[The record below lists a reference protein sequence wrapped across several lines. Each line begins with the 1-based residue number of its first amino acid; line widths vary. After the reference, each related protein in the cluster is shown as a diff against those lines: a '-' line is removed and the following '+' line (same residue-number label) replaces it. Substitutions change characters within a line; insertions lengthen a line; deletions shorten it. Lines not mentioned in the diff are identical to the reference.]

1 MTPPLTF
8 SRIPAADRAAVEALA
23 ATYGRQLGIRGKATA
38 RTAWFLA
45 MVRAASVVQPR
56 AKHLPLKMTPPLDGW
71 AAERPVGA
79 ASPTNEGLRAL
90 VMHLS
95 GKPDHDRRYA
105 AAVAALRIFE
115 REVGVAVLT
124 RDLTAG
130 ACLTHGAAVQAIK
143 DLRDANL
150 LDVAIDGP
158 GHVRRPIGTVAPLAG
173 AVLAIL
179 RSRGNSSLERILG
192 ALAPRAVTAREVT
205 EALDALREG
214 GLAERSGSFW
224 MATKVAQVPAL
235 PVEERVA
242 LALRGVLVHLPPSR
256 AGKREAAALALL
268 TKLEADG
275 RFDTTDGMGGDALRE
290 LVGVRGR
297 AMGVALDDLLAAR
310 LVERHGFTV
319 KPGGTTHF
327 RVRRPSVQR

>member
-1 MTPPLTF
+1 MNQVSQLSNRRTGSWVERKTRFSCKPNGSEHANGIFTVTFTRLTNHPQRAF
-8 SRIPAADRAAVEALA
+8 FHVIHTAVIIKHGFRSRIVVH
-23 ATYGRQLGIRGKATA
+23 GIY
-38 RTAWFLA
+38 
-45 MVRAASVVQPR
+45 
-56 AKHLPLKMTPPLDGW
+56 
-71 AAERPVGA
+71 AE
-79 ASPTNEGLRAL
+79 
-90 VMHLS
+90 
-95 GKPDHDRRYA
+95 
-105 AAVAALRIFE
+105 VAALRIFE

-275 RFDTTDGMGGDALRE
+275 RFDTTDGMGGDARRE